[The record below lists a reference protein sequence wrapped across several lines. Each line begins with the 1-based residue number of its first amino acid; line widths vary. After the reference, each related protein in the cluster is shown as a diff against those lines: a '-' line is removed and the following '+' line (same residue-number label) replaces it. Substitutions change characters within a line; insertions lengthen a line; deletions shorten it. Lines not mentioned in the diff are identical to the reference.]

1 VIINIQCTSCH
12 TRYRI
17 DEAVLPEGTPTFKCS
32 RCNHVFS
39 LEPRQTVRS
48 ESLAEA
54 EPPPDPLREAGVK
67 PSAPVSATSAPD
79 SAISAPAAQPTP
91 ATDRQAAA
99 DPPSIKPP
107 YTEEAKQPS
116 PDERLEKLMRAA
128 LDESDRGANLAF
140 DFSDE
145 PAPSDGPQQENF
157 AAPKVVA
164 TAPASIA
171 KKKTFKWQVGDEP
184 DVIDSARRADGFRIG
199 SGALGEL
206 DTEALDGSAAEEE
219 FVDETRAPV
228 YNRAVTH
235 SSRLFLTLFILVAV
249 GFAATTMVI
258 HSAPAGALE
267 VISQFPIFGDHF
279 AQPMV
284 PARMV
289 ALRNVHAT
297 YQSTKDGRPALV
309 IQGEGENVS
318 QTALHTVQIQARLGT
333 PNVTSG
339 REVYCGNNLT
349 ADIRQMTSH
358 EIEFFQ
364 KQPPP
369 QDFTLNPAA
378 SSRFVI
384 VFLDPPAQTRTFEL
398 AVTQAQ
404 PPDSAGSP
412 PPAS

>member
-1 VIINIQCTSCH
+1 V
-12 TRYRI
+12 
-17 DEAVLPEGTPTFKCS
+17 
-32 RCNHVFS
+32 
-39 LEPRQTVRS
+39 
-48 ESLAEA
+48 
-54 EPPPDPLREAGVK
+54 READVK
-67 PSAPVSATSAPD
+67 PSAPD

-91 ATDRQAAA
+91 ATIRQAAS

-107 YTEEAKQPS
+107 DAEEAKQPS
-116 PDERLEKLMRAA
+116 PDERLEKLMRAT
-128 LDESDRGANLAF
+128 LDEPDRGANLAF

-145 PAPSDGPQQENF
+145 AAPSDGPQQENYV
-157 AAPKVVA
+157 APKIVA
-164 TAPASIA
+164 VTPASPA
-171 KKKTFKWQVGDEP
+171 KKKTIRWQVGDEP
-184 DVIDSARRADGFRIG
+184 DVIDSARRADVFRIG
-199 SGALGEL
+199 TAALGALD
-206 DTEALDGSAAEEE
+206 DTEALDGSAPEEE
-219 FVDETRAPV
+219 FVDETRAPL

-249 GFAATTMVI
+249 GFAATTMII

-267 VISQFPIFGDHF
+267 VLGQFPIFGDHF
-279 AQPMV
+279 AQPIV

-289 ALRNVHAT
+289 ALRNVNAT

-318 QTALHTVQIQARLGT
+318 QTALHTVQIRARLGT
-333 PNVTSG
+333 PNVISG

-369 QDFTLNPAA
+369 QDFTLSPAA

-384 VFLDPPAQTRTFEL
+384 VFLDPPARTRTFDL

-404 PPDSAGSP
+404 PPDGAVSA

>member
-48 ESLAEA
+48 ESSAESSAEA
-54 EPPPDPLREAGVK
+54 QLPPAPVREAGVK
-67 PSAPVSATSAPD
+67 PSAPGP
-79 SAISAPAAQPTP
+79 AISAPAAQATP
-91 ATDRQAAA
+91 ATPRQATA

-107 YTEEAKQPS
+107 DAEEAKQPD
-116 PDERLEKLMRAA
+116 PDERLEKLMRAT
-128 LDESDRGANLAF
+128 LDEADRGANLAF

-145 PAPSDGPQQENF
+145 PAPSDGPQQENS

-164 TAPASIA
+164 AAPASTP
-171 KKKTFKWQVGDEP
+171 KKKTFRWQVGDEP
-184 DVIDSARRADGFRIG
+184 DVIDSARRGDGFRIG

-206 DTEALDGSAAEEE
+206 DDTEALDGSAAEEE
-219 FVDETRAPV
+219 FVDETRALV

-249 GFAATTMVI
+249 GFAAATMVI

-279 AQPMV
+279 AQPIV

-318 QTALHTVQIQARLGT
+318 QTSLHTIQIQARLGT

-339 REVYCGNNLT
+339 REVYCGNSLT